1 MKFGPTPLNEG
12 RVDLKR
18 LAQLQCQSLSEAT
31 TASGMKLCCVSLE
44 KNDNFINLRSC
55 DSMVENVFGK
65 IASSETRR
73 RVKRVIYFLM
83 DTYQLHH

>member
-1 MKFGPTPLNEG
+1 MKFGPTPLNQG
-12 RVDLKR
+12 KVVLKR
-18 LAQLQCQSLSEAT
+18 LVELQCQSLSEAT
-31 TASGMKLCCVSLE
+31 SASGMKLRCVSLE

-83 DTYQLHH
+83 DTYHLNH